1 MNLRKTGSFI
11 AIKRREKGMTQAQLA
26 EHLHISDKA
35 VSKWETGRGF
45 PDISVVESLCETL
58 DISIEELIKGE
69 TLKQSAPQSTKSDSL
84 VINEKGSMGQ
94 DNMELL
100 YREKIRF
107 RMIQIIKAVIAIV
120 IALVLSGVI
129 YKAAFNFDISSFDIL
144 KQEII
149 QDLSLDV
156 DAEKS
161 TVQTDPE
168 IDILEMSSLGT
179 SCFVTFKTD
188 YYSDGEGIAVLEK
201 GILGGFRF
209 LDCEISSWPLYDFR
223 ETRYKG
229 SRYLAVFGNNDI
241 RDAASFRIYQNNDGQ
256 IFGTAEPLDRGEL
269 IAEGQVQ
276 PAPFIQF
283 IQTDS
288 KDSFY
293 EKNFCYIYYY
303 DKDGNELDRVSL
315 AKSFNMVHSS
325 QYAVGSSSSYEINS
339 SVLSVGWRKFH
350 GRIAGSI
357 FYLLDGLILLVGIFC
372 AWNAVRKVLWADNRS
387 LFHHLVVQ
395 PVKNAEKKR
404 LDPALSED
412 ELEDLFERHRKR
424 GKMARSDCPERVRS
438 LIR

>member
-339 SVLSVGWRKFH
+339 SVLSVGGRKFH

-395 PVKNAEKKR
+395 PVKNAKKR
-404 LDPALSED
+404 DWTL
-412 ELEDLFERHRKR
+412 H
-424 GKMARSDCPERVRS
+424 
-438 LIR
+438 